1 MTPHDNNGHR
11 RPARL
16 QAPMIVETTEDAAL
30 LRQALKGV
38 KRLALDTESNSLHAY
53 TPHVCLI
60 QISTDW
66 EDFLVDPLK
75 LDMAHD
81 GAFLGDLCADP
92 EVEIAFHAAEY
103 DIMMLRRDFGWT
115 FHNLFDTMI
124 GARVLGWEK
133 VGLGNIL
140 EERYGVRVNKK
151 HQRADWGHRP
161 LDSELI
167 RYAQMDTHYLLDLR
181 DFLYEQLA
189 NGDHVAEAKEL
200 FDEVCLARWNGDDF
214 DPDGFWTINK
224 TRGLSGQEM
233 AILRELYL
241 YRDQKARDRDVPV
254 FKVMGDHTLV
264 TLAQEKPRSTHE
276 VGHIHGISG
285 WQERE
290 YGRGIVEAIKRGL
303 QAEPPQPPERNHNRP
318 PDDVLRRY
326 DALHTWRKERAAKR
340 GVSSEIVVSKDTL
353 WELARQAPA
362 TLDELAKLDSIGP
375 WRTEFYG
382 DEILDVLARV
392 D

>member
-1 MTPHDNNGHR
+1 
-11 RPARL
+11 
-16 QAPMIVETTEDAAL
+16 MIVETAEDAAL
-30 LRQALKGV
+30 LRRALKGV
-38 KRLALDTESNSLHAY
+38 RRVALDTESNSLHAY
-53 TPHVCLI
+53 SPRVCLI
-60 QISTDW
+60 QLSTDW
-66 EDFLVDPLK
+66 EDFLIDPLK
-75 LDMAHD
+75 LDMAQD
-81 GAFLGDLCADP
+81 GAFLGELCADS
-92 EVEIAFHAAEY
+92 EVEVVFHAAEY

-140 EERYGVRVNKK
+140 EDRYGVRVNKK
-151 HQRADWGHRP
+151 HQRADWGRRP
-161 LDSELI
+161 LNGELI
-167 RYAQMDTHYLLDLR
+167 RYAQMDTHFLLDLR
-181 DFLYEQLA
+181 DFLYEELE
-189 NGDHVAEAKEL
+189 NGEHTAEAREL

-214 DPDGFWTINK
+214 DPDGYWNINK

-241 YRDQKARDRDVPV
+241 FRDQKARDRDVPV
-254 FKVMGDHTLV
+254 FKVLGDHTLV
-264 TLAQEKPRSTHE
+264 TLAQEKPHSTHE
-276 VGHIHGISG
+276 VGRIPGIGG

-326 DALHTWRKERAAKR
+326 DALHTWRKERAAQR

-353 WELARQAPA
+353 WELARRAPE
-362 TLDELAKLDSIGP
+362 TLDELAQLDSIGP

-382 DEILDVLARV
+382 DEILDVLAKV
-392 D
+392 S